1 MVPLFTK
8 ESDPNYVS
16 SADISFALFSLLWRE
31 NTVSPSSF
39 SSHLLFSIQNKRH
52 RKQITASLASSQCY

>member
-16 SADISFALFSLLWRE
+16 SADISFALFK

-39 SSHLLFSIQNKRH
+39 SSHLLLSTQNKRY
-52 RKQITASLASSQCY
+52 RKQTTASLVSPQYC

>member
-8 ESDPNYVS
+8 ESDANYVS
-16 SADISFALFSLLWRE
+16 SANISFALLK

-39 SSHLLFSIQNKRH
+39 SSHLLFSTQNKRY
-52 RKQITASLASSQCY
+52 RKQTTASLASSQCC